1 MELLSLTGNF
11 LRNVPTEALRKMESL
26 SILYLN
32 NNGIEKIHED
42 SFMGFG
48 QNLTDV
54 WLQNNGYVSNVMGQ
68 LFLKISEKKKI
79 SID

>member
-1 MELLSLTGNF
+1 MFHEYEYSLFYDNTGF
-11 LRNVPTEALRKMESL
+11 VKEALKKMESL

-48 QNLTDV
+48 QNLTDI
-54 WLQNNGYVSNVMGQ
+54 WLQNNGYVSNAA
-68 LFLKISEKKKI
+68 F
-79 SID
+79 